1 MAPGHLFSGIK
12 RKAIPGSLCRNPA
25 ALCSEWLL
33 AHRPSVMV
41 AAQGSPTQTSVGE
54 RERGSLAALRQ
65 ERAMDSCS
73 LNVIWLGKAT
83 CQLQLLWAM
92 GGGGGGQETQHFKS
106 HFKFGVKAG

>member
-12 RKAIPGSLCRNPA
+12 REAIPGSLCRNPA

-41 AAQGSPTQTSVGE
+41 AAQGSPTQTAVGE

-83 CQLQLLWAM
+83 CQAATTM
-92 GGGGGGQETQHFKS
+92 GGEWGEGARNNILSPILSSE
-106 HFKFGVKAG
+106 